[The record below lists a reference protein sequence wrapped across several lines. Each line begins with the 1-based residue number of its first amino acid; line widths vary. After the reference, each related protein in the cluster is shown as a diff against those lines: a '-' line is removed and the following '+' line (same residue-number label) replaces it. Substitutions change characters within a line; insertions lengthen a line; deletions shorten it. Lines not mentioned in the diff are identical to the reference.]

1 MPIDFNP
8 YSSFNVNPTNY
19 TQKIT
24 SQQNIIA
31 NQPIKDTFTKS
42 VKVGADVNSEYD
54 GIKIEQKQFGT
65 IKKTGEKATDR
76 KSVV

>member
-42 VKVGADVNSEYD
+42 VKVGADVNSE
-54 GIKIEQKQFGT
+54 
-65 IKKTGEKATDR
+65 
-76 KSVV
+76 